1 MNMETIIIGTIVGL
15 IYLPIVTIW
24 ACQTFALKR
33 DLNRVETRLDQIQ
46 NALQMV
52 ARDNERAIGKVEGKL
67 DMLLR
72 DHDKLSSKS

>member
-1 MNMETIIIGTIVGL
+1 METIIIGTIVGL

-24 ACQTFALKR
+24 SCQTFALKR